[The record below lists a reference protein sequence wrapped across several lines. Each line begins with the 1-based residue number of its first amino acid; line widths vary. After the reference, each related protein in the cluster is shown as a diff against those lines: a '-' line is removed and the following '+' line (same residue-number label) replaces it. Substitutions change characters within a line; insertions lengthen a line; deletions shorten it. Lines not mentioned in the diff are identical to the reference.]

1 MFRTVSPICTA
12 GVAVSLVCVSG
23 LDLAPALAQVQQ
35 PGAVSNPTS
44 PRAIPI
50 SARTA
55 PLELRV
61 DRRSD
66 AVDVVISGVGAGP
79 QLQQSSSGAA
89 WLGRLYVATPT
100 GLRRG
105 TQTLSLPEAGF
116 QSISLSGI
124 GSQFNIQVAPVP
136 GFPLGRPL
144 VSADGNNLI
153 LTFAAAPQAS
163 QQTFSR
169 DLTIPGRVP
178 QPDMVPPLQPR
189 AVAPPVGDM
198 AVGSIL
204 IANSGF
210 VNLSGPPIT
219 MTMQNAPARTVLMSL
234 SRMGGYG
241 FVYVNAD
248 SSTPS
253 ASGSSGTQQATSDQ
267 ASSRP
272 ISISFRNE
280 NYARALNSVLL
291 ASGLQGKVEG
301 NTLLAGPNVLSKGF
315 GAQLSKVYRL
325 NQVGANSAADY
336 LANLGAQVTK
346 TNTIT
351 TAVTQGIS
359 QNQAVATSPTSATTQ
374 SSSSTTVEAYGSST
388 GPLRGLQATTDSRLS
403 TITLVGSP
411 ALVAVAETY
420 LRQMDLRQ
428 RQVAL
433 SVKILDVALDNSKE
447 IDNSFAFRFGNSF
460 ILNESG
466 RLVAQFGRDQP
477 IAGTAPTGSITT
489 TTVNTNNAG
498 GDTSFSST
506 NSSNAGGNSS
516 LSSLGSGNSGFD
528 TLNSSQ
534 SGSNS
539 SVTLRSNEFSNF
551 SDSQI
556 SSIQNQ
562 LNLETP
568 GQSTYDPVSKSFTFT
583 PSIGTGTASLLDSI
597 SSNLQSTIT
606 RLTGIDR
613 SRIDTTVISRSN
625 SSFSNDRSSS
635 SSSNN
640 AFSGSQSSS
649 SSPSN
654 SFSGNRSTTTTTSTN
669 TVPIGGT
676 AAKPADNFVDFLRAQ
691 IVSASTKVLASPTL
705 ILSENSEELRAGDD
719 QLAANIQ
726 SLSSGGS
733 GAGSSAGVGSST
745 ASIGRTKANESFV
758 TVGEQVITNYTV
770 TTGTQGNGNACQPQF
785 GIAGLTF
792 GARVS
797 KIDDNG
803 FVTFSMSPAISATV
817 RQFPVQG
824 CGPIDILAI
833 RRLDTGSARVRDGQT
848 LILTG
853 VISDRDTE
861 IVTKWPILGDVPI
874 IGQFFRNSGSNRAK
888 RELVILVTPRII
900 DDTQGGSW
908 GYGYQPSTRESRRF
922 LGTSTGQSPF

>member
-1 MFRTVSPICTA
+1 MYRTVSPICTA
-12 GVAVSLVCVSG
+12 GVAVSLVCGSG
-23 LDLAPALAQVQQ
+23 LDLAPALAQVQ
-35 PGAVSNPTS
+35 GAATGPAQAS
-44 PRAIPI
+44 PRTIPI
-50 SARTA
+50 SARIA
-55 PLELRV
+55 PLEMRL
-61 DRRSD
+61 DRRRD
-66 AVDVVISGVGAGP
+66 AVDVVISGVGPGP
-79 QLQQSSSGAA
+79 QLQQSSNGAV

-105 TQTLSLPEAGF
+105 SQTLSLPEAGF
-116 QSISLSGI
+116 QSISLSGV

-153 LTFAAAPQAS
+153 LTFATAPQAS

-169 DLTIPGRVP
+169 DLTVPGRVP

-210 VNLSGPPIT
+210 VNVSGPPIT
-219 MTMQNAPARTVLMSL
+219 MTMQNAPARTVLMAL

-248 SSTPS
+248 SSSQS
-253 ASGSSGTQQATSDQ
+253 ASGSSGTPAAGDQ

-272 ISISFRNE
+272 ISISFKKE
-280 NYARALNSVLL
+280 SFARALNSVLL

-301 NTLLAGPNVLSKGF
+301 NTILAGPNVLSKGF

-359 QNQAVATSPTSATTQ
+359 QNQAVATSPSSATTQ
-374 SSSSTTVEAYGSST
+374 SSSSTTVEAYGARN
-388 GPLRGLQATTDSRLS
+388 GPLLGLKATTDSRLS
-403 TITLVGSP
+403 SITLVGSP

-420 LRQMDLRQ
+420 LRQLDLRQ

-433 SVKILDVALDNSKE
+433 SVKILDVSLDNQKE
-447 IDNSFAFRFGNSF
+447 IDNSFAFRYGNNFIVNDQGQMLGAFGS
-460 ILNESG
+460 LLPPG
-466 RLVAQFGRDQP
+466 ADAFGRGYPQDVTFEIGP
-477 IAGTAPTGSITT
+477 DGRITATAPTGIN
-489 TTVNTNNAG
+489 VVG
-498 GDTSFSST
+498 GANRGPEFYPP
-506 NSSNAGGNSS
+506 GNQGS
-516 LSSLGSGNSGFD
+516 LFVDATKRN
-528 TLNSSQ
+528 
-534 SGSNS
+534 
-539 SVTLRSNEFSNF
+539 
-551 SDSQI
+551 
-556 SSIQNQ
+556 
-562 LNLETP
+562 P
-568 GQSTYDPVSKSFTFT
+568 GLSYP
-583 PSIGTGTASLLDSI
+583 P
-597 SSNLQSTIT
+597 
-606 RLTGIDR
+606 
-613 SRIDTTVISRSN
+613 
-625 SSFSNDRSSS
+625 
-635 SSSNN
+635 
-640 AFSGSQSSS
+640 
-649 SSPSN
+649 
-654 SFSGNRSTTTTTSTN
+654 
-669 TVPIGGT
+669 
-676 AAKPADNFVDFLRAQ
+676 DNFFNFVKAK
-691 IVSASTKVLASPTL
+691 IESTSTKVLASPTL
-705 ILSENSEELRAGDD
+705 ILSENSEELRSGDD

-726 SLSSGGS
+726 SFSGGSSGGS
-733 GAGSSAGVGSST
+733 GSGGSSGGGA
-745 ASIGRTKANESFV
+745 ASAAIGRTKANESFV

-770 TTGTQGNGNACQPQF
+770 TTGTLGNGNSCQPQF

-861 IVTKWPILGDVPI
+861 AVTKWPILGDVPI

-908 GYGYQPSTRESRRF
+908 GYGYQPSTRDARRF
-922 LGTSTGQSPF
+922 MGTSAGQSPY

>member
-1 MFRTVSPICTA
+1 
-12 GVAVSLVCVSG
+12 VAVSLLCASG
-23 LDLAPALAQVQQ
+23 LDLAPALAQVQ
-35 PGAVSNPTS
+35 GAPTGPAQAS
-44 PRAIPI
+44 PRTIPI

-55 PLELRV
+55 PLELRL

-66 AVDVVISGVGAGP
+66 AVDVVISGVGPGP
-79 QLQQSSSGAA
+79 QLQQSNSGAV

-116 QSISLSGI
+116 QSISLSGF

-153 LTFAAAPQAS
+153 LSFAAPPQAS

-210 VNLSGPPIT
+210 VNVSGPPIT

-241 FVYVNAD
+241 FVYVNVD
-248 SSTPS
+248 SSSQS
-253 ASGSSGTQQATSDQ
+253 ASGSSGTPAAGDQ
-267 ASSRP
+267 ASNRP
-272 ISISFRNE
+272 ISISFKNE
-280 NYARALNSVLL
+280 NYARALNSVLM

-336 LANLGAQVTK
+336 LANLGARVSK
-346 TNTIT
+346 TNTTT
-351 TAVTQGIS
+351 TAIS
-359 QNQAVATSPTSATTQ
+359 QGVPQSQQVSQASTTSTTQ
-374 SSSSTTVEAYGSST
+374 SSTITTVNSYGADN
-388 GPLRGLQATTDSRLS
+388 GPLLGLQATTDSRLS

-411 ALVAVAETY
+411 PLVAVAETY
-420 LRQMDLRQ
+420 LRQLDLRQ

-433 SVKILDVALDNSKE
+433 SVKILDISLDNDKT
-447 IDNSFAFRFGNSF
+447 IDNSFAFRYGNNFIVNDAGQLIGAFGG
-460 ILNESG
+460 L
-466 RLVAQFGRDQP
+466 LP
-477 IAGTAPTGSITT
+477 PGSNAFSDA
-489 TTVNTNNAG
+489 NTRQ
-498 GDTSFSST
+498 TFSS
-506 NSSNAGGNSS
+506 NSSNSGGFSSSNSTTFTINDNGTLSASDAFSLTGYLKQQDLNVISTFPSGESGTLLTVDKGLTADRASS
-516 LSSLGSGNSGFD
+516 LSSVLSRILGRTVTANANQFSNNSF
-528 TLNSSQ
+528 
-534 SGSNS
+534 SNS
-539 SVTLRSNEFSNF
+539 S
-551 SDSQI
+551 
-556 SSIQNQ
+556 
-562 LNLETP
+562 
-568 GQSTYDPVSKSFTFT
+568 SFV
-583 PSIGTGTASLLDSI
+583 G
-597 SSNLQSTIT
+597 
-606 RLTGIDR
+606 
-613 SRIDTTVISRSN
+613 
-625 SSFSNDRSSS
+625 
-635 SSSNN
+635 SNN
-640 AFSGSQSSS
+640 RNPGLLYPQNNFYNLLKATIE
-649 SSPSN
+649 
-654 SFSGNRSTTTTTSTN
+654 ST
-669 TVPIGGT
+669 
-676 AAKPADNFVDFLRAQ
+676 
-691 IVSASTKVLASPTL
+691 STKVLASPTL
-705 ILSENSEELRAGDD
+705 ILSENSEELRTGDD
-719 QLAANIQ
+719 QLAVNIQ
-726 SLSSGGS
+726 SLSSGAAGGS
-733 GAGSSAGVGSST
+733 GGGGGLTSA
-745 ASIGRTKANESFV
+745 AIGRTKANESYV

-770 TTGTQGNGNACQPQF
+770 TTGTQGNGNSCQPEF

-861 IVTKWPILGDVPI
+861 AVTKWPILGDIPI

-908 GYGYQPSTRESRRF
+908 GYGYQPSTRDARRF
-922 LGTSTGQSPF
+922 MGTSAGQPPY

>member
-1 MFRTVSPICTA
+1 MFRTVSPIYTA
-12 GVAVSLVCVSG
+12 GLAVSLVCVSG
-23 LDLAPALAQVQQ
+23 LDLAPALAQVQ
-35 PGAVSNPTS
+35 GAPTGPAPAP
-44 PRAIPI
+44 PRTIPI

-55 PLELRV
+55 PLELRL
-61 DRRSD
+61 DRRRD

-79 QLQQSSSGAA
+79 QLQQSNSGAV

-116 QSISLSGI
+116 QSISLSGF

-210 VNLSGPPIT
+210 VNVSGPPIT
-219 MTMQNAPARTVLMSL
+219 MTMRNAPAQAVLMSL

-248 SSTPS
+248 PSSQA
-253 ASGSSGTQQATSDQ
+253 ASGSSGTQSAGDQ

-272 ISISFRNE
+272 ISIAFRNE

-336 LANLGAQVTK
+336 LANLGARVSK
-346 TNTIT
+346 TNTTT
-351 TAVTQGIS
+351 TAIS
-359 QNQAVATSPTSATTQ
+359 QGVPQSQQVSQASTTSTTQ
-374 SSSSTTVEAYGSST
+374 SSTTTTVNSYGADN
-388 GPLRGLQATTDSRLS
+388 GPLLGLQATTDSRLS

-420 LRQMDLRQ
+420 LRQLDLRQ

-433 SVKILDVALDNSKE
+433 SVKILDVTLDNDTA
-447 IDNSFAFRFGNSF
+447 IDNSFAFRYGNNFIVNDQGQLLGAFGGLLPPQGDQF
-460 ILNESG
+460 DVLSG
-466 RLVAQFGRDQP
+466 GASSAKPIRPEIRCDAFGTCTTISPDPIGPLAPAPVNPGAAYPRNNFFDLVKA
-477 IAGTAPTGSITT
+477 
-489 TTVNTNNAG
+489 
-498 GDTSFSST
+498 
-506 NSSNAGGNSS
+506 
-516 LSSLGSGNSGFD
+516 
-528 TLNSSQ
+528 
-534 SGSNS
+534 
-539 SVTLRSNEFSNF
+539 
-551 SDSQI
+551 
-556 SSIQNQ
+556 SIQ
-562 LNLETP
+562 
-568 GQSTYDPVSKSFTFT
+568 
-583 PSIGTGTASLLDSI
+583 
-597 SSNLQSTIT
+597 
-606 RLTGIDR
+606 
-613 SRIDTTVISRSN
+613 SRTTKI
-625 SSFSNDRSSS
+625 
-635 SSSNN
+635 
-640 AFSGSQSSS
+640 
-649 SSPSN
+649 
-654 SFSGNRSTTTTTSTN
+654 
-669 TVPIGGT
+669 
-676 AAKPADNFVDFLRAQ
+676 
-691 IVSASTKVLASPTL
+691 LASPTL
-705 ILSENSEELRAGDD
+705 ILTDNPEVLREGED
-719 QLAANIQ
+719 QSVINQA
-726 SLSSGGS
+726 LSGGGSSGSGGS
-733 GAGSSAGVGSST
+733 GGSTSSK
-745 ASIGRTKANESFV
+745 IGRTKANESYV
-758 TVGEQVITNYTV
+758 TVGEQVITNYAV
-770 TTGTQGNGNACQPQF
+770 QAGQNGAPSTCQPSF
-785 GIAGLTF
+785 TVAGLTF

-803 FVTFSMSPAISATV
+803 FVTFSMTPTISATTRTQAV
-817 RQFPVQG
+817 PN
-824 CGPIDILAI
+824 CGPIDILSI
-833 RRLDTGSARVRDGQT
+833 RSLDTGSARVRDGQT

-853 VISDRDTE
+853 VISDLDNQ
-861 IVTKWPILGDVPI
+861 VVSKWPILGDIPI
-874 IGQFFRNSGSNRAK
+874 VGQFFRDTGGSRRK

-908 GYGYQPSTRESRRF
+908 GYGYQPSTRDARRF
-922 LGTSTGQSPF
+922 MGTSAGQSPY

>member
-1 MFRTVSPICTA
+1 MYRTVSPICTA
-12 GVAVSLVCVSG
+12 GVAVSLVCASG
-23 LDLAPALAQVQQ
+23 LDLAPALAQVQ
-35 PGAVSNPTS
+35 GAPTGPAQAS
-44 PRAIPI
+44 PRTIPI

-55 PLELRV
+55 PLELRL

-79 QLQQSSSGAA
+79 QLQQSNSGAV

-116 QSISLSGI
+116 QSISLSGV

-210 VNLSGPPIT
+210 VNVSGPPIT

-248 SSTPS
+248 PSSQA
-253 ASGSSGTQQATSDQ
+253 ASGSSGSQSAGDQ

-272 ISISFRNE
+272 ISISFKNE

-336 LANLGAQVTK
+336 LANLGARVSK
-346 TNTIT
+346 TNTTT
-351 TAVTQGIS
+351 TAIS
-359 QNQAVATSPTSATTQ
+359 QGVPQSQQVSQASTTSTTQ
-374 SSSSTTVEAYGSST
+374 SSTTTTVNSYGADN
-388 GPLRGLQATTDSRLS
+388 GPLLGLQATTDSRLS

-411 ALVAVAETY
+411 PLVAVAETY
-420 LRQMDLRQ
+420 LRQLDLRQ

-433 SVKILDVALDNSKE
+433 SVKILDVSLDNQKE
-447 IDNSFAFRFGNSF
+447 VDNSFAFRYGNNFIVNDSGQMLGAFGS
-460 ILNESG
+460 L
-466 RLVAQFGRDQP
+466 LPPTADAFGRGYPQDVSFE
-477 IAGTAPTGSITT
+477 IGADGKITATAPTGY
-489 TTVNTNNAG
+489 NAMG
-498 GDTSFSST
+498 GANLGPEFYPPR
-506 NSSNAGGNSS
+506 NQGS
-516 LSSLGSGNSGFD
+516 L
-528 TLNSSQ
+528 
-534 SGSNS
+534 
-539 SVTLRSNEFSNF
+539 
-551 SDSQI
+551 
-556 SSIQNQ
+556 
-562 LNLETP
+562 
-568 GQSTYDPVSKSFTFT
+568 
-583 PSIGTGTASLLDSI
+583 
-597 SSNLQSTIT
+597 
-606 RLTGIDR
+606 
-613 SRIDTTVISRSN
+613 
-625 SSFSNDRSSS
+625 
-635 SSSNN
+635 
-640 AFSGSQSSS
+640 
-649 SSPSN
+649 
-654 SFSGNRSTTTTTSTN
+654 
-669 TVPIGGT
+669 
-676 AAKPADNFVDFLRAQ
+676 FVDATKRNPGLAYPPNNFYNFLKAK
-691 IVSASTKVLASPTL
+691 IESTSTKVLASPTL
-705 ILSENSEELRAGDD
+705 ILSENSEELRTGDD
-719 QLAANIQ
+719 QLAVNIQ

-733 GAGSSAGVGSST
+733 GSGGTGGSSGGSGSSS
-745 ASIGRTKANESFV
+745 AAIGRTKANESYV

-770 TTGTQGNGNACQPQF
+770 TTGTQGNGNSCQPQF

-861 IVTKWPILGDVPI
+861 AVTKWPILGDMPI

-908 GYGYQPSTRESRRF
+908 GYGYQPSTRDSRRF
-922 LGTSTGQSPF
+922 LGTSAGQSPY

>member
-1 MFRTVSPICTA
+1 MV
-12 GVAVSLVCVSG
+12 VSLVCVSG
-23 LDLAPALAQVQQ
+23 LDLAPAQAQVQL
-35 PGAVSNPTS
+35 PGAGPNPTS
-44 PRAIPI
+44 PRTIPI
-50 SARTA
+50 SARIA
-55 PLELRV
+55 PLELRL

-66 AVDVVISGVGAGP
+66 AVDVVITGVGAGP

-116 QSISLSGI
+116 QSISLSGV

-210 VNLSGPPIT
+210 VNVSGPPIT

-248 SSTPS
+248 SSSQS
-253 ASGSSGTQQATSDQ
+253 ASGSSGTPAAGDP

-272 ISISFRNE
+272 ISISFKNE

-359 QNQAVATSPTSATTQ
+359 QNQAVATSPSSATTQ
-374 SSSSTTVEAYGSST
+374 SSSSTTVEAYGARN
-388 GPLRGLQATTDSRLS
+388 GPLLGLQATTDSRLS

-420 LRQMDLRQ
+420 LRQLDLRQ

-433 SVKILDVALDNSKE
+433 SVKILDVSLDNQKE
-447 IDNSFAFRFGNSF
+447 IDNSFAFRYGNNFIVNDSGQMLGAFGS
-460 ILNESG
+460 L
-466 RLVAQFGRDQP
+466 LPPTADAFGRGYPQEFDFEIGP
-477 IAGTAPTGSITT
+477 DGRITATAPPGYNAMGAGNLGPEFYPPGNQGSIFKDATRR
-489 TTVNTNNAG
+489 N
-498 GDTSFSST
+498 
-506 NSSNAGGNSS
+506 
-516 LSSLGSGNSGFD
+516 
-528 TLNSSQ
+528 
-534 SGSNS
+534 
-539 SVTLRSNEFSNF
+539 
-551 SDSQI
+551 
-556 SSIQNQ
+556 
-562 LNLETP
+562 P
-568 GQSTYDPVSKSFTFT
+568 GLAYP
-583 PSIGTGTASLLDSI
+583 P
-597 SSNLQSTIT
+597 
-606 RLTGIDR
+606 
-613 SRIDTTVISRSN
+613 
-625 SSFSNDRSSS
+625 
-635 SSSNN
+635 
-640 AFSGSQSSS
+640 
-649 SSPSN
+649 
-654 SFSGNRSTTTTTSTN
+654 
-669 TVPIGGT
+669 
-676 AAKPADNFVDFLRAQ
+676 DNFYNFLKAK
-691 IVSASTKVLASPTL
+691 IESTSTKVLASPTL
-705 ILSENSEELRAGDD
+705 ILSENSEELRTGDD
-719 QLAANIQ
+719 QLAVNIQ
-726 SLSSGGS
+726 SLSGGSSGSSGGTGGS
-733 GAGSSAGVGSST
+733 GGGGGSAT
-745 ASIGRTKANESFV
+745 AAIGRTKANESYV

-770 TTGTQGNGNACQPQF
+770 TTGTLGNGNSCQPQF

-861 IVTKWPILGDVPI
+861 VVSKWPILGDLPI

-908 GYGYQPSTRESRRF
+908 GYGYQPSTRDARRF
-922 LGTSTGQSPF
+922 MGTSAGQSPY

>member
-12 GVAVSLVCVSG
+12 GVAVSLVCASG
-23 LDLAPALAQVQQ
+23 LDLAPALAQVQ
-35 PGAVSNPTS
+35 GAPTGPAQAS
-44 PRAIPI
+44 PRTIPI

-55 PLELRV
+55 PLELRL

-79 QLQQSSSGAA
+79 QLQQSNSGAA

-116 QSISLSGI
+116 QSISLSGF

-178 QPDMVPPLQPR
+178 QPDLVPPLQPR

-210 VNLSGPPIT
+210 VNVSGPPIT

-248 SSTPS
+248 SSSQS
-253 ASGSSGTQQATSDQ
+253 ASGSSGTPAAGDQ

-272 ISISFRNE
+272 ISISFKNE

-336 LANLGAQVTK
+336 LANLGARVSK
-346 TNTIT
+346 TNTTT
-351 TAVTQGIS
+351 TAIS
-359 QNQAVATSPTSATTQ
+359 QGVPQSQQVSQASTTSTTQ
-374 SSSSTTVEAYGSST
+374 SSTITTVNSYGADN
-388 GPLRGLQATTDSRLS
+388 GPLLGLQATTDSRLS

-411 ALVAVAETY
+411 PLVAVAETY
-420 LRQMDLRQ
+420 LRQLDLRQ

-433 SVKILDVALDNSKE
+433 SVKILDVSLDNQKE
-447 IDNSFAFRFGNSF
+447 TDNSFAFRYGNNFIVNDSGQMLGAFGSLLPPTADAFGRGYPQDIEFEIRPDGTITAKAPPGYNVMGGANRGPAFYPPGNS
-460 ILNESG
+460 
-466 RLVAQFGRDQP
+466 A
-477 IAGTAPTGSITT
+477 SIFKDATRR
-489 TTVNTNNAG
+489 N
-498 GDTSFSST
+498 
-506 NSSNAGGNSS
+506 
-516 LSSLGSGNSGFD
+516 
-528 TLNSSQ
+528 
-534 SGSNS
+534 
-539 SVTLRSNEFSNF
+539 
-551 SDSQI
+551 
-556 SSIQNQ
+556 
-562 LNLETP
+562 P
-568 GQSTYDPVSKSFTFT
+568 GLAYP
-583 PSIGTGTASLLDSI
+583 P
-597 SSNLQSTIT
+597 
-606 RLTGIDR
+606 
-613 SRIDTTVISRSN
+613 
-625 SSFSNDRSSS
+625 
-635 SSSNN
+635 
-640 AFSGSQSSS
+640 
-649 SSPSN
+649 
-654 SFSGNRSTTTTTSTN
+654 
-669 TVPIGGT
+669 
-676 AAKPADNFVDFLRAQ
+676 DNFYNFVKAK
-691 IVSASTKVLASPTL
+691 IESSSTKVLASPTL
-705 ILSENSEELRAGDD
+705 ILSENSEELRTGDD
-719 QLAANIQ
+719 QLAVNIQ
-726 SLSSGGS
+726 SLSGGS
-733 GAGSSAGVGSST
+733 AGGGGSAS
-745 ASIGRTKANESFV
+745 AAIGRTKANESYV

-770 TTGTQGNGNACQPQF
+770 TTGTQGNGNSCQPQF

-861 IVTKWPILGDVPI
+861 AVTKWPILGDIPI

-908 GYGYQPSTRESRRF
+908 GYGYQPSTRDARRF
-922 LGTSTGQSPF
+922 MGTSAGQSPY

>member
-1 MFRTVSPICTA
+1 MFRTVSPIYTA
-12 GVAVSLVCVSG
+12 GLAVSLVCVSG
-23 LDLAPALAQVQQ
+23 LDLAPALAQVQ
-35 PGAVSNPTS
+35 GAPTGPAQAP
-44 PRAIPI
+44 PRTIPI

-55 PLELRV
+55 PLELRL

-66 AVDVVISGVGAGP
+66 AVDVVISGVGPGP
-79 QLQQSSSGAA
+79 QLQQSNSGAA

-116 QSISLSGI
+116 QSISLSGF

-153 LTFAAAPQAS
+153 LSFAAPPQAS

-210 VNLSGPPIT
+210 VNVSGPPIT

-241 FVYVNAD
+241 FVYVNVD
-248 SSTPS
+248 SSSQS
-253 ASGSSGTQQATSDQ
+253 ASGSSGTPAAGDQ
-267 ASSRP
+267 ASNRP
-272 ISISFRNE
+272 ISISFKNE
-280 NYARALNSVLL
+280 NYARALNSVLM

-336 LANLGAQVTK
+336 LANLGARVSK
-346 TNTIT
+346 TNTTT
-351 TAVTQGIS
+351 TAIS
-359 QNQAVATSPTSATTQ
+359 QGVPQSQQVSQASTTSTTQ
-374 SSSSTTVEAYGSST
+374 SSTITTVNSYGADN
-388 GPLRGLQATTDSRLS
+388 GPLLGLQATTDSRLS

-411 ALVAVAETY
+411 PLVAVAETY
-420 LRQMDLRQ
+420 LRQLDLRQ

-433 SVKILDVALDNSKE
+433 SVKILDISLDNDKT
-447 IDNSFAFRFGNSF
+447 IDNSFAFRYGNNFIVNDAGQLIGAFGG
-460 ILNESG
+460 L
-466 RLVAQFGRDQP
+466 LP
-477 IAGTAPTGSITT
+477 PGSNAFSDA
-489 TTVNTNNAG
+489 NTRQ
-498 GDTSFSST
+498 TFSS
-506 NSSNAGGNSS
+506 NSSNSGGFSSSNSTTFTINDNGTLSASDAFSLTGYLKQQDLNVISTFPSGESGTLLTVDKGLTADRASS
-516 LSSLGSGNSGFD
+516 LSSVLSRILGRTVTANANQFSNNSF
-528 TLNSSQ
+528 
-534 SGSNS
+534 SNS
-539 SVTLRSNEFSNF
+539 S
-551 SDSQI
+551 
-556 SSIQNQ
+556 
-562 LNLETP
+562 
-568 GQSTYDPVSKSFTFT
+568 SFV
-583 PSIGTGTASLLDSI
+583 G
-597 SSNLQSTIT
+597 
-606 RLTGIDR
+606 
-613 SRIDTTVISRSN
+613 
-625 SSFSNDRSSS
+625 
-635 SSSNN
+635 SNN
-640 AFSGSQSSS
+640 RNPGLLYPQNNFYNLLKATIE
-649 SSPSN
+649 
-654 SFSGNRSTTTTTSTN
+654 ST
-669 TVPIGGT
+669 
-676 AAKPADNFVDFLRAQ
+676 
-691 IVSASTKVLASPTL
+691 STKVLASPTL
-705 ILSENSEELRAGDD
+705 ILSENSEELRTGDD
-719 QLAANIQ
+719 QLAVNIQ
-726 SLSSGGS
+726 SLSSGAAGGS
-733 GAGSSAGVGSST
+733 GGGGGLTSA
-745 ASIGRTKANESFV
+745 AIGRTKANESYV

-770 TTGTQGNGNACQPQF
+770 TTGTQGNGNSCQPEF

-861 IVTKWPILGDVPI
+861 AVTKWPILGDIPI

-908 GYGYQPSTRESRRF
+908 GYGYQPSTRDARRF
-922 LGTSTGQSPF
+922 MGTSAGQPPY

>member
-12 GVAVSLVCVSG
+12 GVAFSLVCASG
-23 LDLAPALAQVQQ
+23 LDLAPALAQVQ
-35 PGAVSNPTS
+35 GAPTGPAQAS

-79 QLQQSSSGAA
+79 QLQQSSNGAV

-210 VNLSGPPIT
+210 VNVSGPPIT

-248 SSTPS
+248 SST
-253 ASGSSGTQQATSDQ
+253 QQTTSDQ

-272 ISISFRNE
+272 ISISFKNE

-359 QNQAVATSPTSATTQ
+359 QNQAVATSPSSATTQ
-374 SSSSTTVEAYGSST
+374 SSSSTTVEAYGAST

-420 LRQMDLRQ
+420 LRQLDLRQ

-433 SVKILDVALDNSKE
+433 SVKILDVSLDNQKE
-447 IDNSFAFRFGNSF
+447 IDNSFAFRYGNNFIVNDSGQMLGAFGALLPPNV
-460 ILNESG
+460 G
-466 RLVAQFGRDQP
+466 QFD
-477 IAGTAPTGSITT
+477 
-489 TTVNTNNAG
+489 
-498 GDTSFSST
+498 
-506 NSSNAGGNSS
+506 
-516 LSSLGSGNSGFD
+516 
-528 TLNSSQ
+528 
-534 SGSNS
+534 
-539 SVTLRSNEFSNF
+539 
-551 SDSQI
+551 
-556 SSIQNQ
+556 
-562 LNLETP
+562 
-568 GQSTYDPVSKSFTFT
+568 
-583 PSIGTGTASLLDSI
+583 
-597 SSNLQSTIT
+597 
-606 RLTGIDR
+606 
-613 SRIDTTVISRSN
+613 VISGGA
-625 SSFSNDRSSS
+625 SS
-635 SSSNN
+635 
-640 AFSGSQSSS
+640 
-649 SSPSN
+649 
-654 SFSGNRSTTTTTSTN
+654 
-669 TVPIGGT
+669 
-676 AAKPADNFVDFLRAQ
+676 AKPFRTTEDLGPVLDPIFPAPINPGAAYGKNFYNFVKAK
-691 IVSASTKVLASPTL
+691 IESTSTKVLASPTL
-705 ILSENSEELRAGDD
+705 ILSENSEELRTGDD
-719 QLAANIQ
+719 QLAVNIQ
-726 SLSSGGS
+726 SLSSGASGS
-733 GAGSSAGVGSST
+733 GGSSGSSAGGGGSTS
-745 ASIGRTKANESFV
+745 AAIGRTKANESYV

-770 TTGTQGNGNACQPQF
+770 TTGTQGNGNSCQPQF

-861 IVTKWPILGDVPI
+861 AVTKWPILGDIPI

-908 GYGYQPSTRESRRF
+908 GYGYQPSTRDTRRF
-922 LGTSTGQSPF
+922 MGTSAGQSPY

>member
-1 MFRTVSPICTA
+1 VFRTVSPICTA
-12 GVAVSLVCVSG
+12 GVAVSLVCASG
-23 LDLAPALAQVQQ
+23 LDLAPALAQVE
-35 PGAVSNPTS
+35 GAPTGPAQAS
-44 PRAIPI
+44 PRTIPI

-79 QLQQSSSGAA
+79 QLQQSNSGAA

-116 QSISLSGI
+116 QTISLSGV
-124 GSQFNIQVAPVP
+124 GNQFNIQVAPVP

-210 VNLSGPPIT
+210 VNVSGPPIT

-248 SSTPS
+248 ASSQV
-253 ASGSSGTQQATSDQ
+253 ASGSSGTPAAGDQ

-272 ISISFRNE
+272 ISISFKNE
-280 NYARALNSVLL
+280 NYARALNSVLM

-336 LANLGAQVTK
+336 LANLGARVSK
-346 TNTIT
+346 TNTTT
-351 TAVTQGIS
+351 TAIS
-359 QNQAVATSPTSATTQ
+359 QGVPQSQQVSQASTTNTTQ
-374 SSSSTTVEAYGSST
+374 SSTITTVNSYGADN
-388 GPLRGLQATTDSRLS
+388 GPLLGLQATTDSRLS

-411 ALVAVAETY
+411 PLVAVAETY
-420 LRQMDLRQ
+420 LRQLDLRQ

-433 SVKILDVALDNSKE
+433 SVKILDVSLDNQKE
-447 IDNSFAFRFGNSF
+447 VDNSFAFRYGNNFIVNDSGQMLGAFGS
-460 ILNESG
+460 LLPPG
-466 RLVAQFGRDQP
+466 ADAFGRGYPQDFTFEVGP
-477 IAGTAPTGSITT
+477 DGKITSTAPPGY
-489 TTVNTNNAG
+489 
-498 GDTSFSST
+498 
-506 NSSNAGGNSS
+506 NSMGGGN
-516 LSSLGSGNSGFD
+516 LGPAFYPPGN
-528 TLNSSQ
+528 Q
-534 SGSNS
+534 
-539 SVTLRSNEFSNF
+539 
-551 SDSQI
+551 
-556 SSIQNQ
+556 
-562 LNLETP
+562 
-568 GQSTYDPVSKSFTFT
+568 
-583 PSIGTGTASLLDSI
+583 ASLFKDA
-597 SSNLQSTIT
+597 T
-606 RLTGIDR
+606 RRNPGL
-613 SRIDTTVISRSN
+613 
-625 SSFSNDRSSS
+625 
-635 SSSNN
+635 
-640 AFSGSQSSS
+640 AY
-649 SSPSN
+649 P
-654 SFSGNRSTTTTTSTN
+654 
-669 TVPIGGT
+669 P
-676 AAKPADNFVDFLRAQ
+676 DNFYNFVKAK
-691 IVSASTKVLASPTL
+691 IESSSTKVLASPTL
-705 ILSENSEELRAGDD
+705 ILSENSEELRTGDD
-719 QLAANIQ
+719 QLAVNIQ
-726 SLSSGGS
+726 SLSGGS
-733 GAGSSAGVGSST
+733 AGGGGSAS
-745 ASIGRTKANESFV
+745 AAIGRTKANESYV

-770 TTGTQGNGNACQPQF
+770 TTGTQGNGNSCQPQF

-861 IVTKWPILGDVPI
+861 AVTKWPILGDIPI

-908 GYGYQPSTRESRRF
+908 GYGYQPSTRDSRRF
-922 LGTSTGQSPF
+922 LGTSAGQSPY

>member
-1 MFRTVSPICTA
+1 
-12 GVAVSLVCVSG
+12 
-23 LDLAPALAQVQQ
+23 
-35 PGAVSNPTS
+35 
-44 PRAIPI
+44 
-50 SARTA
+50 
-55 PLELRV
+55 
-61 DRRSD
+61 
-66 AVDVVISGVGAGP
+66 VDVVISGVGAGP
-79 QLQQSSSGAA
+79 QLQQSNSGAV

-116 QSISLSGI
+116 QSISLSGV

-144 VSADGNNLI
+144 VSADGKNLI

-210 VNLSGPPIT
+210 VNVSGPPIT

-248 SSTPS
+248 ASSQA
-253 ASGSSGTQQATSDQ
+253 ASGSSGTQAAGDQ

-272 ISISFRNE
+272 ISISFKNE
-280 NYARALNSVLL
+280 NYASALNSVLM

-336 LANLGAQVTK
+336 LANLGARVSK
-346 TNTIT
+346 TNTTT
-351 TAVTQGIS
+351 TAIS
-359 QNQAVATSPTSATTQ
+359 QGVPQSQQVSQASTTSTTQ
-374 SSSSTTVEAYGSST
+374 SSTTTTVNSYGADN
-388 GPLRGLQATTDSRLS
+388 GPLLGLQATTDSRLS

-420 LRQMDLRQ
+420 LRQLDLRQ

-433 SVKILDVALDNSKE
+433 SVKILDVSLDNQKE
-447 IDNSFAFRFGNSF
+447 VDNSFAFRYGNNFIVNDSGQMLGAFGS
-460 ILNESG
+460 LLPPG
-466 RLVAQFGRDQP
+466 ADAFGRGYPQDFDFEIGP
-477 IAGTAPTGSITT
+477 DGKITSTAPPGYNAMGAGNLGPEFYPPGNQGSIFKDATRR
-489 TTVNTNNAG
+489 N
-498 GDTSFSST
+498 
-506 NSSNAGGNSS
+506 
-516 LSSLGSGNSGFD
+516 
-528 TLNSSQ
+528 
-534 SGSNS
+534 
-539 SVTLRSNEFSNF
+539 
-551 SDSQI
+551 
-556 SSIQNQ
+556 
-562 LNLETP
+562 P
-568 GQSTYDPVSKSFTFT
+568 GQAYP
-583 PSIGTGTASLLDSI
+583 P
-597 SSNLQSTIT
+597 
-606 RLTGIDR
+606 
-613 SRIDTTVISRSN
+613 
-625 SSFSNDRSSS
+625 
-635 SSSNN
+635 
-640 AFSGSQSSS
+640 
-649 SSPSN
+649 
-654 SFSGNRSTTTTTSTN
+654 
-669 TVPIGGT
+669 
-676 AAKPADNFVDFLRAQ
+676 DNFYNFLKAK
-691 IVSASTKVLASPTL
+691 IESTSTKVLASPTL
-705 ILSENSEELRAGDD
+705 ILSENSEELRTGDD
-719 QLAANIQ
+719 QLAVNIQ

-733 GAGSSAGVGSST
+733 GSGGSSGSSGSSS
-745 ASIGRTKANESFV
+745 AAIGRTKANESYV

-770 TTGTQGNGNACQPQF
+770 TTGTQGNGNSCQPQF

-861 IVTKWPILGDVPI
+861 AVTKWPILGDIPI

-908 GYGYQPSTRESRRF
+908 GYGYQPSTRDARRF
-922 LGTSTGQSPF
+922 MGTSAGQSPY

>member
-1 MFRTVSPICTA
+1 VFRTVSPICTA
-12 GVAVSLVCVSG
+12 GVAVSLVCASG
-23 LDLAPALAQVQQ
+23 LDLAPALAQVQ
-35 PGAVSNPTS
+35 GAPTGPAQAP
-44 PRAIPI
+44 PRTIPI

-55 PLELRV
+55 PLELRL

-66 AVDVVISGVGAGP
+66 AVDVVISGVGPGP
-79 QLQQSSSGAA
+79 QLQQSNSGAV

-116 QSISLSGI
+116 QSISLSGF

-153 LTFAAAPQAS
+153 LSFATAPQAS

-210 VNLSGPPIT
+210 VNVSGPPIT

-248 SSTPS
+248 PSSQS
-253 ASGSSGTQQATSDQ
+253 ASGSSGTQSAVDQ

-272 ISISFRNE
+272 ISISFKNE

-301 NTLLAGPNVLSKGF
+301 NTVLAGPNVLSKGF

-336 LANLGAQVTK
+336 LANLGARVSK
-346 TNTIT
+346 TNTTT
-351 TAVTQGIS
+351 TAIS
-359 QNQAVATSPTSATTQ
+359 QGVPQSQQVSQASTTSTTQ
-374 SSSSTTVEAYGSST
+374 SSTTTTVNSYGADN
-388 GPLRGLQATTDSRLS
+388 GPLLGLQATTDSRLS

-411 ALVAVAETY
+411 PLVAVAETY
-420 LRQMDLRQ
+420 LRQLDLRQ

-433 SVKILDVALDNSKE
+433 SVKILDVSLDNQKE
-447 IDNSFAFRFGNSF
+447 IDNSFAFRYGNNFIVNDSGQMLGAFGS
-460 ILNESG
+460 L
-466 RLVAQFGRDQP
+466 LPPTADAFGRGYPQDFDFEIGP
-477 IAGTAPTGSITT
+477 DGKITSTAPPGFNAMGAGNLGPEFYPPGNQGSIFKDATRR
-489 TTVNTNNAG
+489 N
-498 GDTSFSST
+498 
-506 NSSNAGGNSS
+506 
-516 LSSLGSGNSGFD
+516 
-528 TLNSSQ
+528 
-534 SGSNS
+534 
-539 SVTLRSNEFSNF
+539 
-551 SDSQI
+551 
-556 SSIQNQ
+556 
-562 LNLETP
+562 P
-568 GQSTYDPVSKSFTFT
+568 GLAYP
-583 PSIGTGTASLLDSI
+583 P
-597 SSNLQSTIT
+597 
-606 RLTGIDR
+606 
-613 SRIDTTVISRSN
+613 
-625 SSFSNDRSSS
+625 
-635 SSSNN
+635 
-640 AFSGSQSSS
+640 
-649 SSPSN
+649 
-654 SFSGNRSTTTTTSTN
+654 
-669 TVPIGGT
+669 
-676 AAKPADNFVDFLRAQ
+676 DNFFNFVKAK
-691 IVSASTKVLASPTL
+691 IESTSTKVLASPTL
-705 ILSENSEELRAGDD
+705 ILSENSEELRTGDD
-719 QLAANIQ
+719 QLAVNIQ

-733 GAGSSAGVGSST
+733 GSGGSGGSSGGSGSSS
-745 ASIGRTKANESFV
+745 AAIGRTKANESYV

-770 TTGTQGNGNACQPQF
+770 TTGTQGNGNSCQPQF

-861 IVTKWPILGDVPI
+861 AVTKWPILGDIPI

-908 GYGYQPSTRESRRF
+908 GYGYQPSTRDSRRF
-922 LGTSTGQSPF
+922 LGTSAGQSPY

>member
-1 MFRTVSPICTA
+1 VFRTVSPICTA
-12 GVAVSLVCVSG
+12 GVAVSLVCASG
-23 LDLAPALAQVQQ
+23 LDLAPALAQVQ
-35 PGAVSNPTS
+35 GAPTGPAQAS
-44 PRAIPI
+44 PRTIPI

-55 PLELRV
+55 PLELRL

-79 QLQQSSSGAA
+79 QLQQSNSGAV

-116 QSISLSGI
+116 QSISLSGV
-124 GSQFNIQVAPVP
+124 GNQFNIQVAPVP

-210 VNLSGPPIT
+210 VNVSGPPIT

-241 FVYVNAD
+241 FVYVNGD
-248 SSTPS
+248 SSS
-253 ASGSSGTQQATSDQ
+253 QAASGSSGTQSAAGSSGTQSAANDQ
-267 ASSRP
+267 DPSRL

-280 NYARALNSVLL
+280 NYARALNSVLM
-291 ASGLQGKVEG
+291 AAGLQGKVEG
-301 NTLLAGPNVLSKGF
+301 NTLLAGPNVLGKGF

-325 NQVGANSAADY
+325 NQVGAKSAADY
-336 LANLGAQVTK
+336 LGTLGAFVLTV
-346 TNTIT
+346 NTT
-351 TAVTQGIS
+351 TSFSYA
-359 QNQAVATSPTSATTQ
+359 PTSSSQ
-374 SSSSTTVEAYGSST
+374 SSSNSAYNSNSNQSSSQSSNQSNYT
-388 GPLRGLQATTDSRLS
+388 SYQESGKSSQIDSYGASSGPLQGLRVTTDSRLS

-420 LRQMDLRQ
+420 LRQLDLRQ

-433 SVKILDVALDNSKE
+433 SVKILDVSLDNQKE
-447 IDNSFAFRFGNSF
+447 IDNSFAFRYGNNFIVNDSGQMLGAFGS
-460 ILNESG
+460 L
-466 RLVAQFGRDQP
+466 LPPTADAFGRGYPQELDFE
-477 IAGTAPTGSITT
+477 IGLDGSITAKAPPGY
-489 TTVNTNNAG
+489 NIMG
-498 GDTSFSST
+498 GANRGPAFYPP
-506 NSSNAGGNSS
+506 GNSA
-516 LSSLGSGNSGFD
+516 
-528 TLNSSQ
+528 
-534 SGSNS
+534 
-539 SVTLRSNEFSNF
+539 
-551 SDSQI
+551 
-556 SSIQNQ
+556 SIFKDATRRN
-562 LNLETP
+562 P
-568 GQSTYDPVSKSFTFT
+568 GLAYP
-583 PSIGTGTASLLDSI
+583 P
-597 SSNLQSTIT
+597 
-606 RLTGIDR
+606 
-613 SRIDTTVISRSN
+613 
-625 SSFSNDRSSS
+625 
-635 SSSNN
+635 
-640 AFSGSQSSS
+640 
-649 SSPSN
+649 
-654 SFSGNRSTTTTTSTN
+654 
-669 TVPIGGT
+669 
-676 AAKPADNFVDFLRAQ
+676 DNFYNFVKAK
-691 IVSASTKVLASPTL
+691 IESSSTKVLASPTL
-705 ILSENSEELRAGDD
+705 ILSENSEELRTGDD
-719 QLAANIQ
+719 QLAVNIQ
-726 SLSSGGS
+726 SLSGGS
-733 GAGSSAGVGSST
+733 AGGGGSAS
-745 ASIGRTKANESFV
+745 AAIGRTKANESYV

-770 TTGTQGNGNACQPQF
+770 TTGTQGNGNSCQPQF

-861 IVTKWPILGDVPI
+861 AVTKWPILGDMPI

-908 GYGYQPSTRESRRF
+908 GYGYQPSTRDARRF
-922 LGTSTGQSPF
+922 MGTSAGQSPY

>member
-12 GVAVSLVCVSG
+12 GVAVSLVCASG
-23 LDLAPALAQVQQ
+23 LDLAPALAQVQ
-35 PGAVSNPTS
+35 GAPTGPAQAS
-44 PRAIPI
+44 PRTIPI

-55 PLELRV
+55 PLELRL

-79 QLQQSSSGAA
+79 QLQQSNSGAV

-116 QSISLSGI
+116 QSISLSGV
-124 GSQFNIQVAPVP
+124 GNQFNIQVAPVP

-178 QPDMVPPLQPR
+178 QPDLVPPLQPR

-210 VNLSGPPIT
+210 VNVSGPPIT

-248 SSTPS
+248 SSSQS
-253 ASGSSGTQQATSDQ
+253 ASGSSGTPAAGDQ

-272 ISISFRNE
+272 ISISFKNE
-280 NYARALNSVLL
+280 NYARALNSVLM

-336 LANLGAQVTK
+336 LANLGARVSK
-346 TNTIT
+346 TNTTT
-351 TAVTQGIS
+351 TAIS
-359 QNQAVATSPTSATTQ
+359 QGVPQSQQVSQASTTSTTQ
-374 SSSSTTVEAYGSST
+374 SSTITTVNSYGADN
-388 GPLRGLQATTDSRLS
+388 GPLLGLQATTDSRLS

-411 ALVAVAETY
+411 PLVAVAETY
-420 LRQMDLRQ
+420 LRQLDLRQ

-433 SVKILDVALDNSKE
+433 SVKILDVSLDNQKE
-447 IDNSFAFRFGNSF
+447 TDNSFAFRYGNNFIVNDSGQMLGAFGSLLPPTADAFGRGYPQELDFEIGLDGTITAKAPPGYNVMGGANRGPAFYPPGNS
-460 ILNESG
+460 
-466 RLVAQFGRDQP
+466 A
-477 IAGTAPTGSITT
+477 SIFK
-489 TTVNTNNAG
+489 
-498 GDTSFSST
+498 D
-506 NSSNAGGNSS
+506 
-516 LSSLGSGNSGFD
+516 
-528 TLNSSQ
+528 
-534 SGSNS
+534 
-539 SVTLRSNEFSNF
+539 VTRRN
-551 SDSQI
+551 
-556 SSIQNQ
+556 
-562 LNLETP
+562 P
-568 GQSTYDPVSKSFTFT
+568 GLAYP
-583 PSIGTGTASLLDSI
+583 P
-597 SSNLQSTIT
+597 
-606 RLTGIDR
+606 
-613 SRIDTTVISRSN
+613 
-625 SSFSNDRSSS
+625 
-635 SSSNN
+635 
-640 AFSGSQSSS
+640 
-649 SSPSN
+649 
-654 SFSGNRSTTTTTSTN
+654 
-669 TVPIGGT
+669 
-676 AAKPADNFVDFLRAQ
+676 DNFYNFVKAK
-691 IVSASTKVLASPTL
+691 IESSSTKVLASPTL
-705 ILSENSEELRAGDD
+705 ILSENSEELRTGDD
-719 QLAANIQ
+719 QLAVNIQ
-726 SLSSGGS
+726 SLSGGS
-733 GAGSSAGVGSST
+733 AGGGGSAS
-745 ASIGRTKANESFV
+745 AAIGRTKANESYV

-770 TTGTQGNGNACQPQF
+770 TTGTQGNGNSCQPQF

-861 IVTKWPILGDVPI
+861 AVTKWPILGDIPI

-908 GYGYQPSTRESRRF
+908 GYGYQPSTRDARRF
-922 LGTSTGQSPF
+922 MGTSAGQSPY

>member
-1 MFRTVSPICTA
+1 VFRTVSPISTA
-12 GVAVSLVCVSG
+12 GLAVSLVCVSG
-23 LDLAPALAQVQQ
+23 LDLAPALAQVQR
-35 PGAVSNPTS
+35 APTGPAQAS
-44 PRAIPI
+44 PRTMPI

-55 PLELRV
+55 PLQLRL

-66 AVDVVISGVGAGP
+66 AVDVVISGVGPGP
-79 QLQQSSSGAA
+79 QLQQSNSGAV

-105 TQTLSLPEAGF
+105 TQPLSLPEAGF
-116 QSISLSGI
+116 QSISLSGF

-153 LTFAAAPQAS
+153 LTFARVPQAS

-169 DLTIPGRVP
+169 DLTVPGRVP

-210 VNLSGPPIT
+210 VNVSGPPIT

-248 SSTPS
+248 PSSQS
-253 ASGSSGTQQATSDQ
+253 AAGSSGTQSAGDQ

-272 ISISFRNE
+272 ISIAFRNE

-336 LANLGAQVTK
+336 LANLGARVSK
-346 TNTIT
+346 TNTTT
-351 TAVTQGIS
+351 TAIS
-359 QNQAVATSPTSATTQ
+359 QGVPQSQQVSQASTTSTTQ
-374 SSSSTTVEAYGSST
+374 SSTTTTVNSYGADN
-388 GPLRGLQATTDSRLS
+388 GPLLGLQATTDSRLS

-420 LRQMDLRQ
+420 LRQLDLRQ

-433 SVKILDVALDNSKE
+433 SVKILDVSLDNQKE
-447 IDNSFAFRFGNSF
+447 IDNSFAFRYGNNFIVNDSGQMLGAFGS
-460 ILNESG
+460 L
-466 RLVAQFGRDQP
+466 LPPTADAFGRGYPQDFTFEVGP
-477 IAGTAPTGSITT
+477 DGKITSTAPPGY
-489 TTVNTNNAG
+489 
-498 GDTSFSST
+498 
-506 NSSNAGGNSS
+506 NSMGGGN
-516 LSSLGSGNSGFD
+516 LGPAFYPPGN
-528 TLNSSQ
+528 Q
-534 SGSNS
+534 
-539 SVTLRSNEFSNF
+539 
-551 SDSQI
+551 
-556 SSIQNQ
+556 
-562 LNLETP
+562 
-568 GQSTYDPVSKSFTFT
+568 
-583 PSIGTGTASLLDSI
+583 ASLFTDA
-597 SSNLQSTIT
+597 T
-606 RLTGIDR
+606 RRNPGL
-613 SRIDTTVISRSN
+613 
-625 SSFSNDRSSS
+625 
-635 SSSNN
+635 
-640 AFSGSQSSS
+640 AY
-649 SSPSN
+649 P
-654 SFSGNRSTTTTTSTN
+654 
-669 TVPIGGT
+669 P
-676 AAKPADNFVDFLRAQ
+676 DNFYNFVKAK
-691 IVSASTKVLASPTL
+691 IESSSTKVLASPTL
-705 ILSENSEELRAGDD
+705 ILSENSEELRTGDD
-719 QLAANIQ
+719 QLAVNIQ

-733 GAGSSAGVGSST
+733 GSGGSGGSSGSSGSSS
-745 ASIGRTKANESFV
+745 AAIGRTKANESYV
-758 TVGEQVITNYTV
+758 TVGEQVITNYAV
-770 TTGTQGNGNACQPQF
+770 TTGTQGNGNSCQPQF

-861 IVTKWPILGDVPI
+861 AVTKWPILGDIPI

-900 DDTQGGSW
+900 NDTQGGSW
-908 GYGYQPSTRESRRF
+908 GYGYQPSTRDSRRF
-922 LGTSTGQSPF
+922 LGTSAGQSPY

>member
-1 MFRTVSPICTA
+1 VFRTVSPICTA
-12 GVAVSLVCVSG
+12 GVAVSLVCASG
-23 LDLAPALAQVQQ
+23 LDLAPALAQGQ
-35 PGAVSNPTS
+35 GAPTGPAQAS
-44 PRAIPI
+44 PRTIPI

-79 QLQQSSSGAA
+79 QLQQSNSGAV
-89 WLGRLYVATPT
+89 WLGRLYVARPT

-116 QSISLSGI
+116 QSISLSGF

-144 VSADGNNLI
+144 VSADGKNLI

-210 VNLSGPPIT
+210 VNVSGPPIT

-248 SSTPS
+248 SSS
-253 ASGSSGTQQATSDQ
+253 QSGSGSSGTPAAGDQ

-272 ISISFRNE
+272 ISISFKNE
-280 NYARALNSVLL
+280 NYARALNSVLM

-336 LANLGAQVTK
+336 LANLGARVSK
-346 TNTIT
+346 TNTTT
-351 TAVTQGIS
+351 TAIS
-359 QNQAVATSPTSATTQ
+359 QGVPQSQQVSQASTTSTTQ
-374 SSSSTTVEAYGSST
+374 SSTITTVNSYGADN
-388 GPLRGLQATTDSRLS
+388 GPLLGLQATTDSRLS

-411 ALVAVAETY
+411 PLVAVAETY
-420 LRQMDLRQ
+420 LRQLDLRQ

-433 SVKILDVALDNSKE
+433 SVKILDVSLDNQKE
-447 IDNSFAFRFGNSF
+447 IDNSFAFRYGNNFIVNDQGQMLGAFGS
-460 ILNESG
+460 LLPPG
-466 RLVAQFGRDQP
+466 ADAFGRGYPQDFDFEIGP
-477 IAGTAPTGSITT
+477 DGKITATAPTGY
-489 TTVNTNNAG
+489 NAMG
-498 GDTSFSST
+498 GANLGPEFYPPR
-506 NSSNAGGNSS
+506 NQGS
-516 LSSLGSGNSGFD
+516 LFKDATRRN
-528 TLNSSQ
+528 
-534 SGSNS
+534 
-539 SVTLRSNEFSNF
+539 
-551 SDSQI
+551 
-556 SSIQNQ
+556 
-562 LNLETP
+562 P
-568 GQSTYDPVSKSFTFT
+568 GLAYP
-583 PSIGTGTASLLDSI
+583 P
-597 SSNLQSTIT
+597 
-606 RLTGIDR
+606 
-613 SRIDTTVISRSN
+613 
-625 SSFSNDRSSS
+625 
-635 SSSNN
+635 
-640 AFSGSQSSS
+640 
-649 SSPSN
+649 
-654 SFSGNRSTTTTTSTN
+654 
-669 TVPIGGT
+669 
-676 AAKPADNFVDFLRAQ
+676 DNFYNFLKAK
-691 IVSASTKVLASPTL
+691 IESTSTKVLASPTL
-705 ILSENSEELRAGDD
+705 ILSENSEELRTGDD
-719 QLAANIQ
+719 QLAVNIQ

-733 GAGSSAGVGSST
+733 GSGGSSGSSGST
-745 ASIGRTKANESFV
+745 SAAIGRTKANESYV
-758 TVGEQVITNYTV
+758 TVGEQVITNYAV
-770 TTGTQGNGNACQPQF
+770 TTGTQGNGNSCQPQF

-861 IVTKWPILGDVPI
+861 AVTKWPILGDIPI

-908 GYGYQPSTRESRRF
+908 GYGYQPSTRDSRRF
-922 LGTSTGQSPF
+922 LGTSAGQSPY

>member
-1 MFRTVSPICTA
+1 VFRTVSPICTA
-12 GVAVSLVCVSG
+12 GVAVSLVCASG
-23 LDLAPALAQVQQ
+23 LDLAPALAQVQ
-35 PGAVSNPTS
+35 GSPTGPAQAS
-44 PRAIPI
+44 PRTIPI

-55 PLELRV
+55 PLQLRL

-79 QLQQSSSGAA
+79 QLQQSNSGAV

-116 QSISLSGI
+116 QSISLSGF
-124 GSQFNIQVAPVP
+124 GSQFNIQVAPMP

-210 VNLSGPPIT
+210 VNVSGPPIT

-241 FVYVNAD
+241 FVYVNGDA
-248 SSTPS
+248 SSQS
-253 ASGSSGTQQATSDQ
+253 ASGSSGTQSAGDQ
-267 ASSRP
+267 ASNRP
-272 ISISFRNE
+272 ISISFKNE

-336 LANLGAQVTK
+336 LANLGARVSK
-346 TNTIT
+346 TNTTT
-351 TAVTQGIS
+351 TAIS
-359 QNQAVATSPTSATTQ
+359 QGVPQSQQVSQASTTSTTQ
-374 SSSSTTVEAYGSST
+374 SSTTTTVNSYGADN
-388 GPLRGLQATTDSRLS
+388 GPLLGLQATTDSRLS

-420 LRQMDLRQ
+420 LRQLDLRQ

-433 SVKILDVALDNSKE
+433 SVKILDVSLDNQKE
-447 IDNSFAFRFGNSF
+447 IDNSFAFRYGNNFIVNDSGQMLGAFGS
-460 ILNESG
+460 LLPPG
-466 RLVAQFGRDQP
+466 ADAFGRGYPQDVTFE
-477 IAGTAPTGSITT
+477 IGADGKITATAPTGIN
-489 TTVNTNNAG
+489 VMG
-498 GDTSFSST
+498 GASRGPAFYPP
-506 NSSNAGGNSS
+506 GNQGS
-516 LSSLGSGNSGFD
+516 LFVDATRRN
-528 TLNSSQ
+528 
-534 SGSNS
+534 
-539 SVTLRSNEFSNF
+539 
-551 SDSQI
+551 
-556 SSIQNQ
+556 
-562 LNLETP
+562 P
-568 GQSTYDPVSKSFTFT
+568 GLAYP
-583 PSIGTGTASLLDSI
+583 P
-597 SSNLQSTIT
+597 
-606 RLTGIDR
+606 
-613 SRIDTTVISRSN
+613 
-625 SSFSNDRSSS
+625 
-635 SSSNN
+635 
-640 AFSGSQSSS
+640 
-649 SSPSN
+649 
-654 SFSGNRSTTTTTSTN
+654 
-669 TVPIGGT
+669 
-676 AAKPADNFVDFLRAQ
+676 DNFFNFVKAK
-691 IVSASTKVLASPTL
+691 IESTSTKVLASPTL
-705 ILSENSEELRAGDD
+705 ILSENSEELRSGDD
-719 QLAANIQ
+719 QLAVNIQ
-726 SLSSGGS
+726 SFSGGSSGGS
-733 GAGSSAGVGSST
+733 SGSSGGGA
-745 ASIGRTKANESFV
+745 ASAAIGRTKANESYV

-770 TTGTQGNGNACQPQF
+770 TTGTQGNGNSCQPQF

-861 IVTKWPILGDVPI
+861 AVTKWPILGDMPI

-908 GYGYQPSTRESRRF
+908 GYGYQPSTRDARRF
-922 LGTSTGQSPF
+922 MGTSAGQSPY

>member
-12 GVAVSLVCVSG
+12 GVAVSLVCASG
-23 LDLAPALAQVQQ
+23 LDLAPALAQVQ
-35 PGAVSNPTS
+35 GAPTGPAQAS

-79 QLQQSSSGAA
+79 QLQQSNNGAV

-116 QSISLSGI
+116 QSISLSGF

-210 VNLSGPPIT
+210 VNVSGPPIT

-248 SSTPS
+248 SST
-253 ASGSSGTQQATSDQ
+253 QQTTSDQ

-272 ISISFRNE
+272 ISISFKNE

-359 QNQAVATSPTSATTQ
+359 QNQAVATSPSSATTQ
-374 SSSSTTVEAYGSST
+374 SSSSTTVEAYGAST

-420 LRQMDLRQ
+420 LRQLDLRQ

-433 SVKILDVALDNSKE
+433 SVKILDVSLDNTKE
-447 IDNSFAFRFGNSF
+447 IDNSFAFRYGNNFIVNDSGQMLGAFGS
-460 ILNESG
+460 L
-466 RLVAQFGRDQP
+466 LPPTADAFGRGYPQDVSFE
-477 IAGTAPTGSITT
+477 IGADGRITATAPTGY
-489 TTVNTNNAG
+489 NAMG
-498 GDTSFSST
+498 GANLGPEFYPPR
-506 NSSNAGGNSS
+506 NQGS
-516 LSSLGSGNSGFD
+516 L
-528 TLNSSQ
+528 
-534 SGSNS
+534 
-539 SVTLRSNEFSNF
+539 
-551 SDSQI
+551 
-556 SSIQNQ
+556 
-562 LNLETP
+562 
-568 GQSTYDPVSKSFTFT
+568 
-583 PSIGTGTASLLDSI
+583 
-597 SSNLQSTIT
+597 
-606 RLTGIDR
+606 
-613 SRIDTTVISRSN
+613 
-625 SSFSNDRSSS
+625 
-635 SSSNN
+635 
-640 AFSGSQSSS
+640 
-649 SSPSN
+649 
-654 SFSGNRSTTTTTSTN
+654 
-669 TVPIGGT
+669 
-676 AAKPADNFVDFLRAQ
+676 FVDATRRNPGLAYPPNNFYNFLKAK
-691 IVSASTKVLASPTL
+691 IESTSTKVLASPTL
-705 ILSENSEELRAGDD
+705 ILSENSEELRTGDD
-719 QLAANIQ
+719 QLAVNIQ
-726 SLSSGGS
+726 SLSNGGSGSGSSGGS
-733 GAGSSAGVGSST
+733 SGGDGSSSA
-745 ASIGRTKANESFV
+745 AIGRTKANESYV

-770 TTGTQGNGNACQPQF
+770 TTGTQGNGNSCQPQF

-861 IVTKWPILGDVPI
+861 AVTKWPILGDIPI

-908 GYGYQPSTRESRRF
+908 GYGYQPSTRDSRRF
-922 LGTSTGQSPF
+922 MGTSAGQSPY

>member
-1 MFRTVSPICTA
+1 MFRTVSPIYTA
-12 GVAVSLVCVSG
+12 GLAVSLVCVSG
-23 LDLAPALAQVQQ
+23 LDLAPALAQVQ
-35 PGAVSNPTS
+35 GAPTGPAQAP
-44 PRAIPI
+44 PRTIPI

-55 PLELRV
+55 PLELRL

-79 QLQQSSSGAA
+79 QLQQSNSGAV

-116 QSISLSGI
+116 QSISLSGF

-144 VSADGNNLI
+144 VSADGKNLI

-210 VNLSGPPIT
+210 VNVSGPPIT

-248 SSTPS
+248 ASSQ
-253 ASGSSGTQQATSDQ
+253 SGSGSYGPQSAAGSSDAQTAANDQ
-267 ASSRP
+267 ASIRP

-280 NYARALNSVLL
+280 NYSKALNSVLL
-291 ASGLQGKVEG
+291 AAGLQGKMEG

-325 NQVGANSAADY
+325 NQVGAKSAADY
-336 LANLGAQVTK
+336 LGTLGALVSTV
-346 TNTIT
+346 NT
-351 TAVTQGIS
+351 S
-359 QNQAVATSPTSATTQ
+359 TSFAFAPTSSSQ
-374 SSSSTTVEAYGSST
+374 SSSNSSYNSNSNQSSSQSSNQSERTSYQKSGEKSQIDSYGASS
-388 GPLRGLQATTDSRLS
+388 GPLQGLRVTTDSRLS
-403 TITLVGSP
+403 AITLVGSP

-420 LRQMDLRQ
+420 LRQLDLRQ

-433 SVKILDVALDNSKE
+433 SVKILDVSLDNQKE
-447 IDNSFAFRFGNSF
+447 IDNSFAFRYGNNFIVNDSGQMLGAFGS
-460 ILNESG
+460 LLPPG
-466 RLVAQFGRDQP
+466 ADAFGRGYPQDVSFE
-477 IAGTAPTGSITT
+477 IGADGKITATAPTGY
-489 TTVNTNNAG
+489 NAMG
-498 GDTSFSST
+498 GANLGPEFYPPR
-506 NSSNAGGNSS
+506 NQGS
-516 LSSLGSGNSGFD
+516 L
-528 TLNSSQ
+528 
-534 SGSNS
+534 
-539 SVTLRSNEFSNF
+539 
-551 SDSQI
+551 
-556 SSIQNQ
+556 
-562 LNLETP
+562 
-568 GQSTYDPVSKSFTFT
+568 
-583 PSIGTGTASLLDSI
+583 
-597 SSNLQSTIT
+597 
-606 RLTGIDR
+606 
-613 SRIDTTVISRSN
+613 
-625 SSFSNDRSSS
+625 
-635 SSSNN
+635 
-640 AFSGSQSSS
+640 
-649 SSPSN
+649 
-654 SFSGNRSTTTTTSTN
+654 
-669 TVPIGGT
+669 
-676 AAKPADNFVDFLRAQ
+676 FVDATRRNPGLAYPPNNFYNFLKAK
-691 IVSASTKVLASPTL
+691 IESTSTKVLASPTL
-705 ILSENSEELRAGDD
+705 ILSENSEELRTGDD
-719 QLAANIQ
+719 QLAVNIQ

-733 GAGSSAGVGSST
+733 GSGGSSGSSGSSS
-745 ASIGRTKANESFV
+745 AAIGRTKANESYV

-770 TTGTQGNGNACQPQF
+770 TTGTQGNGNSCQPQF

-861 IVTKWPILGDVPI
+861 AVTKWPILGDIPI

-908 GYGYQPSTRESRRF
+908 GYGYQPSTRDARRF
-922 LGTSTGQSPF
+922 MGTSAGQSPY

>member
-1 MFRTVSPICTA
+1 VFRTVSPICTA
-12 GVAVSLVCVSG
+12 GVAVSLVCASG
-23 LDLAPALAQVQQ
+23 LDLAPALAQVQ
-35 PGAVSNPTS
+35 GAPTGPAQAS
-44 PRAIPI
+44 PRTIPI

-55 PLELRV
+55 PLELRL

-79 QLQQSSSGAA
+79 QLQQSNSGAV

-116 QSISLSGI
+116 QSISLSGV

-144 VSADGNNLI
+144 VSADGKNLI

-210 VNLSGPPIT
+210 VNVSGPPIT

-248 SSTPS
+248 ASSQA
-253 ASGSSGTQQATSDQ
+253 ASGSSGTQAAGDQ

-272 ISISFRNE
+272 ISISFKNE
-280 NYARALNSVLL
+280 NYASALNSVLM

-336 LANLGAQVTK
+336 LANLGARVSK
-346 TNTIT
+346 TNTTT
-351 TAVTQGIS
+351 TAIS
-359 QNQAVATSPTSATTQ
+359 QGVPQSQQVSQASTTSTTQ
-374 SSSSTTVEAYGSST
+374 SSTTTTVNSYGADN
-388 GPLRGLQATTDSRLS
+388 GPLLGLQATTDSRLS

-420 LRQMDLRQ
+420 LRQLDLRQ

-433 SVKILDVALDNSKE
+433 SVKILDVSLDNQKE
-447 IDNSFAFRFGNSF
+447 VDNSFAFRYGNNFIVNDSGQMLGAFGS
-460 ILNESG
+460 LLPPG
-466 RLVAQFGRDQP
+466 ADAFGRGYPQDFDFEIGP
-477 IAGTAPTGSITT
+477 DGKITSTAPPGYNAMGAGNLGPEFYPPGNQGSIFKDATRR
-489 TTVNTNNAG
+489 N
-498 GDTSFSST
+498 
-506 NSSNAGGNSS
+506 
-516 LSSLGSGNSGFD
+516 
-528 TLNSSQ
+528 
-534 SGSNS
+534 
-539 SVTLRSNEFSNF
+539 
-551 SDSQI
+551 
-556 SSIQNQ
+556 
-562 LNLETP
+562 P
-568 GQSTYDPVSKSFTFT
+568 GQAYP
-583 PSIGTGTASLLDSI
+583 P
-597 SSNLQSTIT
+597 
-606 RLTGIDR
+606 
-613 SRIDTTVISRSN
+613 
-625 SSFSNDRSSS
+625 
-635 SSSNN
+635 
-640 AFSGSQSSS
+640 
-649 SSPSN
+649 
-654 SFSGNRSTTTTTSTN
+654 
-669 TVPIGGT
+669 
-676 AAKPADNFVDFLRAQ
+676 DNFYNFLKAK
-691 IVSASTKVLASPTL
+691 IESTSTKVLASPTL
-705 ILSENSEELRAGDD
+705 ILSENSEELRTGDD
-719 QLAANIQ
+719 QLAVNIQ

-733 GAGSSAGVGSST
+733 GSGGSSGSSGSSS
-745 ASIGRTKANESFV
+745 AAIGRTKANESYV

-770 TTGTQGNGNACQPQF
+770 TTGTQGNGNSCQPQF

-861 IVTKWPILGDVPI
+861 AVTKWPILGDIPI

-908 GYGYQPSTRESRRF
+908 GYGYQPSTRDARRF
-922 LGTSTGQSPF
+922 MGTSAGQSPY

>member
-1 MFRTVSPICTA
+1 VFRTVSPICTA
-12 GVAVSLVCVSG
+12 GVAVSLVCASG
-23 LDLAPALAQVQQ
+23 LDLAPALAQVQ
-35 PGAVSNPTS
+35 GAPTGPAQAS
-44 PRAIPI
+44 PRTIPI

-55 PLELRV
+55 PLELRL

-79 QLQQSSSGAA
+79 QLQQSNSGAV

-116 QSISLSGI
+116 QSISLSGV
-124 GSQFNIQVAPVP
+124 GNQFNIQVAPVP

-153 LTFAAAPQAS
+153 LTFATAPQAS

-210 VNLSGPPIT
+210 VNVSGPPIT

-241 FVYVNAD
+241 FVYVNGD
-248 SSTPS
+248 SSSQS
-253 ASGSSGTQQATSDQ
+253 ASGSSGTHSAVDQ

-272 ISISFRNE
+272 ISISFKNE

-336 LANLGAQVTK
+336 LANLGARVSK
-346 TNTIT
+346 TNTTT
-351 TAVTQGIS
+351 TAIS
-359 QNQAVATSPTSATTQ
+359 QGVPQSQQVSQASTTSTTQ
-374 SSSSTTVEAYGSST
+374 SSTTTTVNSYGADN
-388 GPLRGLQATTDSRLS
+388 GPLLGLQATTDSRLS

-411 ALVAVAETY
+411 PLVAVAETY
-420 LRQMDLRQ
+420 LRQLDLRQ

-433 SVKILDVALDNSKE
+433 SVKILDVSLDNQKE
-447 IDNSFAFRFGNSF
+447 IDNSFAFRYGNNFIVNDSGQMLGAFGS
-460 ILNESG
+460 LLPPG
-466 RLVAQFGRDQP
+466 ADAFGRGYPQDFDFEIGP
-477 IAGTAPTGSITT
+477 DGKITSTAPPGYNAMGAGNLGPEFYPPGNQGSLFKDATRR
-489 TTVNTNNAG
+489 N
-498 GDTSFSST
+498 
-506 NSSNAGGNSS
+506 
-516 LSSLGSGNSGFD
+516 
-528 TLNSSQ
+528 
-534 SGSNS
+534 
-539 SVTLRSNEFSNF
+539 
-551 SDSQI
+551 
-556 SSIQNQ
+556 
-562 LNLETP
+562 P
-568 GQSTYDPVSKSFTFT
+568 GLAYP
-583 PSIGTGTASLLDSI
+583 P
-597 SSNLQSTIT
+597 
-606 RLTGIDR
+606 
-613 SRIDTTVISRSN
+613 
-625 SSFSNDRSSS
+625 
-635 SSSNN
+635 
-640 AFSGSQSSS
+640 
-649 SSPSN
+649 
-654 SFSGNRSTTTTTSTN
+654 
-669 TVPIGGT
+669 
-676 AAKPADNFVDFLRAQ
+676 DNFYNFLKAK
-691 IVSASTKVLASPTL
+691 IESTSTKVLASPTL
-705 ILSENSEELRAGDD
+705 ILSENSEELRTGDD
-719 QLAANIQ
+719 QLAVNIQ

-733 GAGSSAGVGSST
+733 GSGGSGGSSGGGGGGGS
-745 ASIGRTKANESFV
+745 ASAAIGRTKANESYV

-770 TTGTQGNGNACQPQF
+770 TTGTLGNGNSCQPQF

-861 IVTKWPILGDVPI
+861 AVTKWPILGDIPI

-908 GYGYQPSTRESRRF
+908 GYGYQPSTRDSRRF
-922 LGTSTGQSPF
+922 LGTSAGQSPY

>member
-12 GVAVSLVCVSG
+12 GVAVSLVCACG
-23 LDLAPALAQVQQ
+23 LDLAPALAQVQ
-35 PGAVSNPTS
+35 GAPTGPAQAS
-44 PRAIPI
+44 PRTIPI

-79 QLQQSSSGAA
+79 QLQQSSSGAV

-116 QSISLSGI
+116 QSISLSGF

-144 VSADGNNLI
+144 VSADGKNLI

-210 VNLSGPPIT
+210 VNVSGPPIT

-241 FVYVNAD
+241 FVYVNAN
-248 SSTPS
+248 SSSQS
-253 ASGSSGTQQATSDQ
+253 ASGSSGTPAAGDQ

-272 ISISFRNE
+272 ISISFKNE
-280 NYARALNSVLL
+280 NYARALNSVLM

-336 LANLGAQVTK
+336 LANLGARVSK
-346 TNTIT
+346 TNTTT
-351 TAVTQGIS
+351 TAIS
-359 QNQAVATSPTSATTQ
+359 QGVPQSQQVSQASTTSTTQ
-374 SSSSTTVEAYGSST
+374 SSTTTTVNSYGADN
-388 GPLRGLQATTDSRLS
+388 GPLLGLQATTDSRLS

-411 ALVAVAETY
+411 PLVAVAETY
-420 LRQMDLRQ
+420 LRQLDLRQ

-433 SVKILDVALDNSKE
+433 SVKILDVTLDNDSA
-447 IDNSFAFRFGNSF
+447 INNSFAFRYGNNFIVNDQGKLVGAFGSF
-460 ILNESG
+460 VPNPGLPSDPPTSPTFYAPGLSAPLLGVLQAPPLPNPG
-466 RLVAQFGRDQP
+466 LQFPRNNFYDFVQ
-477 IAGTAPTGSITT
+477 ASIE
-489 TTVNTNNAG
+489 
-498 GDTSFSST
+498 
-506 NSSNAGGNSS
+506 
-516 LSSLGSGNSGFD
+516 
-528 TLNSSQ
+528 SQ
-534 SGSNS
+534 S
-539 SVTLRSNEFSNF
+539 
-551 SDSQI
+551 
-556 SSIQNQ
+556 
-562 LNLETP
+562 
-568 GQSTYDPVSKSFTFT
+568 
-583 PSIGTGTASLLDSI
+583 
-597 SSNLQSTIT
+597 
-606 RLTGIDR
+606 
-613 SRIDTTVISRSN
+613 
-625 SSFSNDRSSS
+625 
-635 SSSNN
+635 
-640 AFSGSQSSS
+640 
-649 SSPSN
+649 
-654 SFSGNRSTTTTTSTN
+654 
-669 TVPIGGT
+669 
-676 AAKPADNFVDFLRAQ
+676 
-691 IVSASTKVLASPTL
+691 TKLIASPTL
-705 ILSENSEELRAGDD
+705 ILSENQEELKGGAETAATLQTAGG
-719 QLAANIQ
+719 
-726 SLSSGGS
+726 SGGGSSSGSGGS
-733 GAGSSAGVGSST
+733 TFGVAT
-745 ASIGRTKANESFV
+745 IGRPRANESFL
-758 TVGEQVITNYTV
+758 TVGEQVITNYEV
-770 TTGTQGNGNACQPQF
+770 TSGTQGNGNSCQPQF

-803 FVTFSMSPAISATV
+803 FVTFSLSPQVSATTKQQNV
-817 RQFPVQG
+817 PG
-824 CGPIDILAI
+824 CGPINILAI

-853 VISDRDTE
+853 VISDADSQA
-861 IVTKWPILGDVPI
+861 VAKWPILGDIPL
-874 IGQFFRNSGSNRAK
+874 IGQFFRDSTGSRRK

-908 GYGYQPSTRESRRF
+908 GYGYQPSTRDARRF
-922 LGTSTGQSPF
+922 MGTSAGQSPY

>member
-12 GVAVSLVCVSG
+12 GVAVSLVCASG
-23 LDLAPALAQVQQ
+23 LDLAPALAQVQ
-35 PGAVSNPTS
+35 GAPTGPAQAS
-44 PRAIPI
+44 PRTIPI

-79 QLQQSSSGAA
+79 QLQQSNSGAV

-116 QSISLSGI
+116 QSISLSG
-124 GSQFNIQVAPVP
+124 GGNQFNIQVAPVP

-210 VNLSGPPIT
+210 VNVSGPPIT

-241 FVYVNAD
+241 FVYVNGD
-248 SSTPS
+248 SSS
-253 ASGSSGTQQATSDQ
+253 QSGSGSSGTPAAGDQ

-272 ISISFRNE
+272 ISISFKNE

-336 LANLGAQVTK
+336 LANLGARVSK
-346 TNTIT
+346 TNTTT
-351 TAVTQGIS
+351 TAIS
-359 QNQAVATSPTSATTQ
+359 QGVPQSQQVSQASTTSTTQ
-374 SSSSTTVEAYGSST
+374 SSTITTVNSYGADN
-388 GPLRGLQATTDSRLS
+388 GPLLGLQATTDSRLS

-411 ALVAVAETY
+411 PLVAVAETY
-420 LRQMDLRQ
+420 LRQLDLRQ

-433 SVKILDVALDNSKE
+433 SVKILDVSLDNQKE
-447 IDNSFAFRFGNSF
+447 IDNSFAFRYGNNFIVNDSGQMLGAFGSLLPPTADAFGRGYPQELDFEIGLDGTITAKAPPGYNVMGGANRGPAFYPPGNS
-460 ILNESG
+460 
-466 RLVAQFGRDQP
+466 A
-477 IAGTAPTGSITT
+477 SIFKDATRR
-489 TTVNTNNAG
+489 N
-498 GDTSFSST
+498 
-506 NSSNAGGNSS
+506 
-516 LSSLGSGNSGFD
+516 
-528 TLNSSQ
+528 
-534 SGSNS
+534 
-539 SVTLRSNEFSNF
+539 
-551 SDSQI
+551 
-556 SSIQNQ
+556 
-562 LNLETP
+562 P
-568 GQSTYDPVSKSFTFT
+568 GLAYP
-583 PSIGTGTASLLDSI
+583 P
-597 SSNLQSTIT
+597 
-606 RLTGIDR
+606 
-613 SRIDTTVISRSN
+613 
-625 SSFSNDRSSS
+625 
-635 SSSNN
+635 
-640 AFSGSQSSS
+640 
-649 SSPSN
+649 
-654 SFSGNRSTTTTTSTN
+654 
-669 TVPIGGT
+669 
-676 AAKPADNFVDFLRAQ
+676 DNFYNFVKAK
-691 IVSASTKVLASPTL
+691 IESSSTKVLASPTL
-705 ILSENSEELRAGDD
+705 ILSENSEELRTGDD
-719 QLAANIQ
+719 QLAVNIQ
-726 SLSSGGS
+726 SLSGGGSGSGGS
-733 GAGSSAGVGSST
+733 GGSSGDGGGS
-745 ASIGRTKANESFV
+745 ASAAIGRTKANESYV

-770 TTGTQGNGNACQPQF
+770 TTGTQGNGNSCQPQF

-861 IVTKWPILGDVPI
+861 AVTKWPILGDIPI
-874 IGQFFRNSGSNRAK
+874 IGQFFRNSASNRAK

-908 GYGYQPSTRESRRF
+908 GYGYQPSTRDARRF
-922 LGTSTGQSPF
+922 MGTSAGQSPY

>member
-12 GVAVSLVCVSG
+12 GVAVSLVCACG
-23 LDLAPALAQVQQ
+23 LDLAPALAQVQ
-35 PGAVSNPTS
+35 GAPTGPAQAS
-44 PRAIPI
+44 PRTIPI

-79 QLQQSSSGAA
+79 QLQQSNSGAV

-116 QSISLSGI
+116 QSISLSGV
-124 GSQFNIQVAPVP
+124 GNQFNIQVAPVP

-210 VNLSGPPIT
+210 VNVSGPPIT

-248 SSTPS
+248 SST
-253 ASGSSGTQQATSDQ
+253 QQTTSDQ

-272 ISISFRNE
+272 ISISFKNE

-336 LANLGAQVTK
+336 LANLGARVSK
-346 TNTIT
+346 TNTTT
-351 TAVTQGIS
+351 TAIS
-359 QNQAVATSPTSATTQ
+359 QGVPQSQQVSQASTTSTTQ
-374 SSSSTTVEAYGSST
+374 SSTTTTVNSYGADN
-388 GPLRGLQATTDSRLS
+388 GPLLGLQATTDSRLS

-411 ALVAVAETY
+411 PLVAVAETY
-420 LRQMDLRQ
+420 LRQLDLRQ

-433 SVKILDVALDNSKE
+433 SVKILDVSLDNQKE
-447 IDNSFAFRFGNSF
+447 IDNSFAFRYGNNFIVNDQGQMLGAFGSLLPPTADAFGRGYPQDIEFEIGPDGTITAKAPPGYNVMGGANRGPAFYPPGNS
-460 ILNESG
+460 
-466 RLVAQFGRDQP
+466 A
-477 IAGTAPTGSITT
+477 SIFKDATRR
-489 TTVNTNNAG
+489 N
-498 GDTSFSST
+498 
-506 NSSNAGGNSS
+506 
-516 LSSLGSGNSGFD
+516 
-528 TLNSSQ
+528 
-534 SGSNS
+534 
-539 SVTLRSNEFSNF
+539 
-551 SDSQI
+551 
-556 SSIQNQ
+556 
-562 LNLETP
+562 P
-568 GQSTYDPVSKSFTFT
+568 GLAYP
-583 PSIGTGTASLLDSI
+583 P
-597 SSNLQSTIT
+597 
-606 RLTGIDR
+606 
-613 SRIDTTVISRSN
+613 
-625 SSFSNDRSSS
+625 
-635 SSSNN
+635 
-640 AFSGSQSSS
+640 
-649 SSPSN
+649 
-654 SFSGNRSTTTTTSTN
+654 
-669 TVPIGGT
+669 
-676 AAKPADNFVDFLRAQ
+676 DNFYNFVKAK
-691 IVSASTKVLASPTL
+691 IESSSTKVLASPTL
-705 ILSENSEELRAGDD
+705 ILSENSEELRTGDD
-719 QLAANIQ
+719 QLAVNIQ
-726 SLSSGGS
+726 SLSGGS
-733 GAGSSAGVGSST
+733 AGGGGSAS
-745 ASIGRTKANESFV
+745 AAIGRTKANESYV

-770 TTGTQGNGNACQPQF
+770 TTGTQGNGNSCQPQF

-861 IVTKWPILGDVPI
+861 AVTKWPILGDIPI

-908 GYGYQPSTRESRRF
+908 GYGYQPSTRDARRF
-922 LGTSTGQSPF
+922 MGTSAGQSPY

>member
-12 GVAVSLVCVSG
+12 GVAVSLVCACG
-23 LDLAPALAQVQQ
+23 LDLAPALAQVQ
-35 PGAVSNPTS
+35 GAPTGPAQAS
-44 PRAIPI
+44 PRTIPI

-55 PLELRV
+55 PLELRL

-79 QLQQSSSGAA
+79 QLQQSNSGAV

-116 QSISLSGI
+116 QSISLSGV

-210 VNLSGPPIT
+210 VNVSGPPIT

-248 SSTPS
+248 PSSQS
-253 ASGSSGTQQATSDQ
+253 ASGSSGTPAAGDQ

-272 ISISFRNE
+272 ISISFKNE

-336 LANLGAQVTK
+336 LANLGARVSK
-346 TNTIT
+346 TNTTT
-351 TAVTQGIS
+351 TAIS
-359 QNQAVATSPTSATTQ
+359 QGVPQSQQVSQASTTSTTQ
-374 SSSSTTVEAYGSST
+374 SSTITTVNSYGADN
-388 GPLRGLQATTDSRLS
+388 GPLLGLQATTDSRLS

-411 ALVAVAETY
+411 PLVAVAETY
-420 LRQMDLRQ
+420 LRQLDLRQ

-433 SVKILDVALDNSKE
+433 SVKILDVSLDNQKE
-447 IDNSFAFRFGNSF
+447 IDNSFAFRYGNNFIVNDSGQMLGAFGS
-460 ILNESG
+460 L
-466 RLVAQFGRDQP
+466 LPPTADAFGRGYPQDFTFEVGP
-477 IAGTAPTGSITT
+477 DGKITSTAPPGY
-489 TTVNTNNAG
+489 
-498 GDTSFSST
+498 
-506 NSSNAGGNSS
+506 NSMGGGN
-516 LSSLGSGNSGFD
+516 LGPAFYPPGN
-528 TLNSSQ
+528 Q
-534 SGSNS
+534 
-539 SVTLRSNEFSNF
+539 
-551 SDSQI
+551 
-556 SSIQNQ
+556 
-562 LNLETP
+562 
-568 GQSTYDPVSKSFTFT
+568 
-583 PSIGTGTASLLDSI
+583 ASLFKDA
-597 SSNLQSTIT
+597 T
-606 RLTGIDR
+606 RRNPGL
-613 SRIDTTVISRSN
+613 
-625 SSFSNDRSSS
+625 
-635 SSSNN
+635 
-640 AFSGSQSSS
+640 AY
-649 SSPSN
+649 P
-654 SFSGNRSTTTTTSTN
+654 
-669 TVPIGGT
+669 P
-676 AAKPADNFVDFLRAQ
+676 DNFYNFVKAK
-691 IVSASTKVLASPTL
+691 IESSSTKVLASPTL
-705 ILSENSEELRAGDD
+705 ILSENSEELRTGDD
-719 QLAANIQ
+719 QLAVNIQ

-733 GAGSSAGVGSST
+733 GSGGSGGSSGGGGGS
-745 ASIGRTKANESFV
+745 ASAAIGRTKANESYV

-770 TTGTQGNGNACQPQF
+770 TTGTQGNGNSCQPQF

-824 CGPIDILAI
+824 CGPIDVLAI

-861 IVTKWPILGDVPI
+861 AVTKWPILGDIPI

-908 GYGYQPSTRESRRF
+908 GYGYQPSTRDARRF
-922 LGTSTGQSPF
+922 MGTSAGQSPY

>member
-12 GVAVSLVCVSG
+12 GVAVSLVCACG
-23 LDLAPALAQVQQ
+23 LDLAPALAQVQ
-35 PGAVSNPTS
+35 GAPTGPAQAS
-44 PRAIPI
+44 PRTIPI

-79 QLQQSSSGAA
+79 QLQQSNSGAA

-116 QSISLSGI
+116 QSISLSGF

-210 VNLSGPPIT
+210 VNVSGPPIT

-248 SSTPS
+248 SSSQS
-253 ASGSSGTQQATSDQ
+253 ASGSSGTPAAGDQ

-272 ISISFRNE
+272 ISISFKNE

-336 LANLGAQVTK
+336 LANLGARVSK
-346 TNTIT
+346 TNTTT
-351 TAVTQGIS
+351 TAIS
-359 QNQAVATSPTSATTQ
+359 QGVPQSQQVSQASTTSTTQ
-374 SSSSTTVEAYGSST
+374 SSTITTVNSYGADN
-388 GPLRGLQATTDSRLS
+388 GPLLGLQATTDSRLS

-411 ALVAVAETY
+411 PLVAVAETY
-420 LRQMDLRQ
+420 LRQLDLRQ

-433 SVKILDVALDNSKE
+433 SVKILDVSLDNQKE
-447 IDNSFAFRFGNSF
+447 IDNSFAFRYGNNFIVNDQGQMLGAFGSLLPPTADAFGRGYPQDIEFEIGPDGTITAKAPPGYNVMGGANRGPAFYPPGNS
-460 ILNESG
+460 
-466 RLVAQFGRDQP
+466 A
-477 IAGTAPTGSITT
+477 SIFK
-489 TTVNTNNAG
+489 
-498 GDTSFSST
+498 D
-506 NSSNAGGNSS
+506 
-516 LSSLGSGNSGFD
+516 
-528 TLNSSQ
+528 
-534 SGSNS
+534 
-539 SVTLRSNEFSNF
+539 VTRRN
-551 SDSQI
+551 
-556 SSIQNQ
+556 
-562 LNLETP
+562 P
-568 GQSTYDPVSKSFTFT
+568 GLAYP
-583 PSIGTGTASLLDSI
+583 P
-597 SSNLQSTIT
+597 
-606 RLTGIDR
+606 
-613 SRIDTTVISRSN
+613 
-625 SSFSNDRSSS
+625 
-635 SSSNN
+635 
-640 AFSGSQSSS
+640 
-649 SSPSN
+649 
-654 SFSGNRSTTTTTSTN
+654 
-669 TVPIGGT
+669 
-676 AAKPADNFVDFLRAQ
+676 DNFYNFVKAK
-691 IVSASTKVLASPTL
+691 IESSSTKVLASPTL
-705 ILSENSEELRAGDD
+705 ILSENSEELRTGDD
-719 QLAANIQ
+719 QLAVNIQ
-726 SLSSGGS
+726 SLSGGS
-733 GAGSSAGVGSST
+733 AGGGGSAS
-745 ASIGRTKANESFV
+745 AAIGRTKANESYV

-770 TTGTQGNGNACQPQF
+770 TTGTQGNGNSCQPQF

-861 IVTKWPILGDVPI
+861 AVTKWPILGDIPI

-908 GYGYQPSTRESRRF
+908 GYGYQPSTRDARRF
-922 LGTSTGQSPF
+922 MGTSAGQSPY

>member
-12 GVAVSLVCVSG
+12 GVAVSLVCASG
-23 LDLAPALAQVQQ
+23 LDLAPALAQVQ
-35 PGAVSNPTS
+35 GAPTGPAQAS

-79 QLQQSSSGAA
+79 QLQQSSNGAV

-116 QSISLSGI
+116 QSISLSGF

-210 VNLSGPPIT
+210 VNVSGPPIT

-248 SSTPS
+248 SST
-253 ASGSSGTQQATSDQ
+253 QQTTSDQ

-272 ISISFRNE
+272 ISISFKNE

-359 QNQAVATSPTSATTQ
+359 QNQAVATSPSSATTQ
-374 SSSSTTVEAYGSST
+374 SSSSTTVEAYGAST

-420 LRQMDLRQ
+420 LRQLDLRQ

-433 SVKILDVALDNSKE
+433 SVKILDVSLDNTKE
-447 IDNSFAFRFGNSF
+447 IDNSFAFRYGNNFIVNDSGQMLGAFGS
-460 ILNESG
+460 L
-466 RLVAQFGRDQP
+466 LPPTADAFGRGYPQDVSFE
-477 IAGTAPTGSITT
+477 IGADGRITATAPTGY
-489 TTVNTNNAG
+489 NAMG
-498 GDTSFSST
+498 GANLGPEFYPPR
-506 NSSNAGGNSS
+506 NQGS
-516 LSSLGSGNSGFD
+516 L
-528 TLNSSQ
+528 
-534 SGSNS
+534 
-539 SVTLRSNEFSNF
+539 
-551 SDSQI
+551 
-556 SSIQNQ
+556 
-562 LNLETP
+562 
-568 GQSTYDPVSKSFTFT
+568 
-583 PSIGTGTASLLDSI
+583 
-597 SSNLQSTIT
+597 
-606 RLTGIDR
+606 
-613 SRIDTTVISRSN
+613 
-625 SSFSNDRSSS
+625 
-635 SSSNN
+635 
-640 AFSGSQSSS
+640 
-649 SSPSN
+649 
-654 SFSGNRSTTTTTSTN
+654 
-669 TVPIGGT
+669 
-676 AAKPADNFVDFLRAQ
+676 FVDATRRNPGLAYPPNNFYNFLKAK
-691 IVSASTKVLASPTL
+691 IESTSTKVLASPTL
-705 ILSENSEELRAGDD
+705 ILSENSEELRTGDD
-719 QLAANIQ
+719 QLAVNIQ
-726 SLSSGGS
+726 SLSNGGSGSGSSGGS
-733 GAGSSAGVGSST
+733 SGGDGSSSA
-745 ASIGRTKANESFV
+745 AIGRTKANESYV

-770 TTGTQGNGNACQPQF
+770 TTGTQGNGNSCQPQF

-861 IVTKWPILGDVPI
+861 AVTKWPILGDIPI

-908 GYGYQPSTRESRRF
+908 GYGYQPSTRDTRRF
-922 LGTSTGQSPF
+922 MGTSAGQSPY

>member
-1 MFRTVSPICTA
+1 
-12 GVAVSLVCVSG
+12 
-23 LDLAPALAQVQQ
+23 
-35 PGAVSNPTS
+35 
-44 PRAIPI
+44 
-50 SARTA
+50 
-55 PLELRV
+55 
-61 DRRSD
+61 
-66 AVDVVISGVGAGP
+66 
-79 QLQQSSSGAA
+79 
-89 WLGRLYVATPT
+89 
-100 GLRRG
+100 
-105 TQTLSLPEAGF
+105 
-116 QSISLSGI
+116 
-124 GSQFNIQVAPVP
+124 
-136 GFPLGRPL
+136 

-210 VNLSGPPIT
+210 VNVSGPPIT
-219 MTMQNAPARTVLMSL
+219 MTSTTSPAKQVLMIL

-248 SSTPS
+248 PSSQA
-253 ASGSSGTQQATSDQ
+253 ASGSSGTPAAGDQ

-272 ISISFRNE
+272 ISISFKNE

-336 LANLGAQVTK
+336 LANLGARVSK
-346 TNTIT
+346 TNTTT
-351 TAVTQGIS
+351 TAIS
-359 QNQAVATSPTSATTQ
+359 QGVPQSQQVSQASTTSTTQ
-374 SSSSTTVEAYGSST
+374 SSTITTVNSYGADN
-388 GPLRGLQATTDSRLS
+388 GPLLGLQATTDSRLS

-411 ALVAVAETY
+411 PLVAVAETY
-420 LRQMDLRQ
+420 LRQLDLRQ

-433 SVKILDVALDNSKE
+433 SVKILDVSLDNQKE
-447 IDNSFAFRFGNSF
+447 IDNSFAFRYGNNFIVNDSGQMLGAFGS
-460 ILNESG
+460 L
-466 RLVAQFGRDQP
+466 LPPTADAFGRGYPQDVDFE
-477 IAGTAPTGSITT
+477 IGLDGSITAKAPPGY
-489 TTVNTNNAG
+489 NIMG
-498 GDTSFSST
+498 
-506 NSSNAGGNSS
+506 
-516 LSSLGSGNSGFD
+516 
-528 TLNSSQ
+528 
-534 SGSNS
+534 GSN
-539 SVTLRSNEFSNF
+539 RG
-551 SDSQI
+551 
-556 SSIQNQ
+556 
-562 LNLETP
+562 P
-568 GQSTYDPVSKSFTFT
+568 
-583 PSIGTGTASLLDSI
+583 
-597 SSNLQSTIT
+597 
-606 RLTGIDR
+606 
-613 SRIDTTVISRSN
+613 
-625 SSFSNDRSSS
+625 
-635 SSSNN
+635 
-640 AFSGSQSSS
+640 AFY
-649 SSPSN
+649 PP
-654 SFSGNRSTTTTTSTN
+654 GNRASIFKDATRRN
-669 TVPIGGT
+669 PGL
-676 AAKPADNFVDFLRAQ
+676 AYPPDNFYNFVKAK
-691 IVSASTKVLASPTL
+691 IESSSTKVLASPTL
-705 ILSENSEELRAGDD
+705 ILSENSEELRTGDD
-719 QLAANIQ
+719 QLAVNIQ

-733 GAGSSAGVGSST
+733 GSGGSGGSSGGGGGSTS
-745 ASIGRTKANESFV
+745 AAIGRTKANESFV

-770 TTGTQGNGNACQPQF
+770 TTGTQGNGNSCQPQF

-861 IVTKWPILGDVPI
+861 AVTKWPILGDIPI

-908 GYGYQPSTRESRRF
+908 GYGYQPSTRDSRRF
-922 LGTSTGQSPF
+922 LGTSAGQSPY